1 MPQVGLFY
9 FSGLKMGEGGTI
21 FLFLVCTAAMFT
33 LPILTFFGVR
43 DVLENEFDVHGFA
56 STAW

>member
-1 MPQVGLFY
+1 
-9 FSGLKMGEGGTI
+9 MGEGGTI

-43 DVLENEFDVHGFA
+43 DVLENEFGVYGFA